1 MLPNK
6 YLFARKSR
14 LHGGHMVLC
23 AVEAF
28 DKDHAV
34 RRLVEKYPYT
44 EKREWEFLDM
54 LDPEHFCGALGED
67 LPLPKHEVFR
77 KKSTLLC

>member
-1 MLPNK
+1 
-6 YLFARKSR
+6 
-14 LHGGHMVLC
+14 MVLC

-44 EKREWEFLDM
+44 IPREWEYLDD
-54 LDPEHFCGALGED
+54 LDPEHFCGALGDD
-67 LPLPKHEVFR
+67 LPMPKHEIFS
-77 KKSTLLC
+77 KKSTIVS